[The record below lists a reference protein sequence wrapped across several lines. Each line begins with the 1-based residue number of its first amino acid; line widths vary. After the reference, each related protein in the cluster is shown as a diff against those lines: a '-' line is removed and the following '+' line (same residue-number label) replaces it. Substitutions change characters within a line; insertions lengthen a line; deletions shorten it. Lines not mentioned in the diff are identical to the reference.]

1 MITLLLILRS
11 GALPPMIS
19 FRALMNLQSRIPPRN
34 GKRHLSSNPVN
45 CRFCRPVSIRPG
57 DFIPGEGGSE
67 KLFFLN
73 SNEQQSKISMVQI
86 VNYNMTSISKKI
98 EQEVLSLPVRDRI
111 ELIDRLIDS
120 LNLPGDPEIDRL
132 WADEAERRYSDLET
146 GSVTPIPGNK
156 IFSNIKTAF
165 PQ

>member
-1 MITLLLILRS
+1 
-11 GALPPMIS
+11 
-19 FRALMNLQSRIPPRN
+19 
-34 GKRHLSSNPVN
+34 
-45 CRFCRPVSIRPG
+45 
-57 DFIPGEGGSE
+57 
-67 KLFFLN
+67 
-73 SNEQQSKISMVQI
+73 
-86 VNYNMTSISKKI
+86 MTSVSKKI

-132 WADEAERRYSDLET
+132 WADEVERRYSDLEI